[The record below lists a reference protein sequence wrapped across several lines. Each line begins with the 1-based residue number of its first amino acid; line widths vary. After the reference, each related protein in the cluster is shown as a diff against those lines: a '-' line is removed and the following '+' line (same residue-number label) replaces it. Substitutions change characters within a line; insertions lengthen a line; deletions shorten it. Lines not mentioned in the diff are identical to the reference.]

1 MAAEDIPQSRLCGAM
16 PVTVRQLE
24 LNPDFR
30 RAQQDLE
37 SATSARL
44 ATGVIARRGLLEIP
58 VITHVVSKTD
68 EQNISD
74 GQIQSQIDVLNK
86 DFRARNS
93 DLHKVPEVWRSLAT
107 DTQLEFR
114 LADVTRTRTDR
125 DFFSDNDDVKFTS
138 EGGHDVIDPDSNL
151 NFWVC
156 NLRPWLGYAYFPGT
170 VPAERDGVVIGY
182 RWFGTEGSAT
192 DPYNLG
198 RTATHEIGHYLNLYH
213 IWGGGTSSCDDTD
226 FVADTPSQLDENGGK
241 PNFPRISCN
250 NGPYGDMF
258 MNYMDYTDDD
268 SMFMFT
274 AQQVVRMRAAL
285 AESRPNLGQ

>member
-1 MAAEDIPQSRLCGAM
+1 VAAEDIPQSRLCGAM
-16 PVTVRQLE
+16 PATVRQLE
-24 LNPDFR
+24 LNPEFG

-37 SATSARL
+37 DATSARL

-58 VITHVVSKTD
+58 VIVNVVSKTD

-86 DFRARNS
+86 DFRAENS
-93 DLHKVPEVWRSLAT
+93 DLHKIPEVWRSLAT
-107 DTQLEFR
+107 DAQLEFR
-114 LADVTRTRTDR
+114 LAEVTRTRTDR

-138 EGGHDVIDPDSNL
+138 EGGHDVIDPQVNL
-151 NFWVC
+151 NIWVC

-170 VPAERDGVVIGY
+170 VPAERDGVVIGH
-182 RWFGTEGSAT
+182 RWFGTEGTAT

-213 IWGGGTSSCDDTD
+213 IWGRGPSSCDDSD
-226 FVADTPSQLDENGGK
+226 FVEDTPNQLESNGGK
-241 PNFPRISCN
+241 PNFPQISCN
-250 NGPYGDMF
+250 NGPFGDMF

-274 AQQVVRMRAAL
+274 AQQVVRMRTAL